1 MSNIE
6 KFLNDFCGIPGI
18 KINIISPS
26 IYELIDTTLE
36 EQNVYSRNKVKIDE
50 LFITIGED
58 SYSFEDSSAYVP
70 NDLLCKYI
78 KNLIKR
84 YDAYSNTPRTKDTEK
99 GLLNY
104 TPSVAII
111 NAALKLNLI
120 TVTDRKIVTHYEY
133 SETNS
138 PKPTKPSCINDL
150 LDTSY
155 KFSSSL
161 PADPVMKK
169 YAEYDAIVSKMQ
181 ELEETIDY
189 ENKKY
194 NNFKKITSLL
204 FEAIKVLDY
213 EKLYSIIGGLNTDLL
228 NLLTFEF
235 QIDEEELQK
244 SIVRST
250 ISKIEKNK
258 NTESDNNKEEVK
270 TTSLKDKKFD
280 DFLKIIETIDPTPV
294 EK

>member
-1 MSNIE
+1 M
-6 KFLNDFCGIPGI
+6 
-18 KINIISPS
+18 
-26 IYELIDTTLE
+26 YELIDTTLE

-58 SYSFEDSSAYVP
+58 GYSSEDSSAYVP

-84 YDAYSNTPRTKDTEK
+84 YDTYSNTPRTKDTEK
-99 GLLNY
+99 DILNY

-120 TVTDRKIVTHYEY
+120 TVTDRKIVTRYEY

-138 PKPTKPSCINDL
+138 TKSTKPPCINYL
-150 LDTSY
+150 LGTSY

-250 ISKIEKNK
+250 IGKIENNK
-258 NTESDNNKEEVK
+258 NTESGSNKEKVK

-280 DFLKIIETIDPTPV
+280 DFLKIIETVDSTPV